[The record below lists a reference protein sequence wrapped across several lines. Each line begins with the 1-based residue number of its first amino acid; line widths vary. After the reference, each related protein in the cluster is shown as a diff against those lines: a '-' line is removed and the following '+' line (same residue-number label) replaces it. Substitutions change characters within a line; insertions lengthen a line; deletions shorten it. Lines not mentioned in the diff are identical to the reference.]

1 MKHVRATDLIW
12 EAVAHDN
19 QFAYVVVISREEPK
33 GMPVERIRTGSR
45 RLRDL
50 EQRLEEVEV
59 ELEDLQAVRAAL
71 TRWCRLFARSIYQ
84 LEDEAAL
91 MAASRETFDDE
102 GLFALQAWAPVS
114 ELEHIRRYCAETG
127 LVLESADPRPEETPP
142 TLLRNRPALS
152 GGQNLVQFYMTP
164 NYWLWDPSTI
174 VFFSFAL
181 FFAMILSDAGYAVLL
196 GAVLLLAWKRMG
208 RSDGGRRLRILFA
221 SVAAVSA
228 VWGVLV
234 GSYFG
239 VSPASGGILSDFKL
253 WNLNDY
259 DAMMRLS
266 VLIGVSHL
274 VLANLLDA
282 KRRAPSLE
290 ALAPL
295 GWVTALA
302 GAVFLAEGA
311 AGQNGPGAGGPVAQ
325 VGMGL
330 LAGGLLLVV
339 LFTSTKR
346 PFWKRL
352 ISGLLGLTK
361 VSGAF
366 GDVLSY
372 LRLFALGLA
381 SASLAVAFNDLAG
394 QVYDAVP
401 GFKVLFASLVVLIG
415 HGLNLALAV
424 MSGFI
429 HGLRLN
435 FIEFF
440 NWSISE
446 EGRPFR
452 PFARKEAPAW
462 NP

>member
-1 MKHVRATDLIW
+1 
-12 EAVAHDN
+12 
-19 QFAYVVVISREEPK
+19 
-33 GMPVERIRTGSR
+33 
-45 RLRDL
+45 
-50 EQRLEEVEV
+50 
-59 ELEDLQAVRAAL
+59 
-71 TRWCRLFARSIYQ
+71 
-84 LEDEAAL
+84 
-91 MAASRETFDDE
+91 
-102 GLFALQAWAPVS
+102 
-114 ELEHIRRYCAETG
+114 
-127 LVLESADPRPEETPP
+127 
-142 TLLRNRPALS
+142 
-152 GGQNLVQFYMTP
+152 MTP